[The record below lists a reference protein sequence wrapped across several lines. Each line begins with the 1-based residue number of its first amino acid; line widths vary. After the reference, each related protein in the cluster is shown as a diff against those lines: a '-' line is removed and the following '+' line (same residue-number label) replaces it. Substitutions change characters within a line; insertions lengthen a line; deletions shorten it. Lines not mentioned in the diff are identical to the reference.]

1 MITAISFIL
10 KDVDLRTPSFAA
22 DSLMSIIFVSLSLW
36 LSRVLLVNSSLF
48 TRPYGQLLQNDHN
61 PPKIRN
67 IYKHKF
73 IDNTIYILGRG
84 WRKWLNDVSGNG
96 YWRKWLNDV
105 SGNGYWI
112 GPRGLCGRNG
122 QVRAVSWLIFAYDSY
137 LYFPNVNTF
146 STQLLPK
153 CVLSPHHTLFQRKH
167 NMLTL

>member
-1 MITAISFIL
+1 MITAIRFIL
-10 KDVDLRTPSFAA
+10 KDVDFRTPSFAA

-61 PPKIRN
+61 LLQIRN

-84 WRKWLNDVSGNG
+84 
-96 YWRKWLNDV
+96 WRKWLNDV

-153 CVLSPHHTLFQRKH
+153 CVLSPHNTLFQRKP